1 MKIQVE
7 KIRHKAMTNVTKMKI
22 MDCEK
27 FFLILTLKLQDKAVE
42 NLIVTIFHVQ
52 CLKLRKDFLLF
63 K

>member
-1 MKIQVE
+1 MKIQME
-7 KIRHKAMTNVTKMKI
+7 KIRHKAMTKVTKMKI

-27 FFLILTLKLQDKAVE
+27 FFLILTLKLQDKAGE